1 MHPVKL
7 LMRLDSLAAPRA
19 GIGYYTEHLARG
31 LIALPEVQLAG
42 VFNGRRVE
50 GAELG
55 QLLDDPGE
63 PATAEHAWR
72 QRLKPVLRALPG
84 AYALRQKISDRRS
97 ARCARDDSLYHE
109 PSFIPFPFQGTTVL
123 TVHDLSHLRHPQYH
137 PPERVRF
144 LQRYLPEAMRRAA
157 AVIVDSQFTADECA
171 DYFPWAQ
178 DKVYPVHLGV
188 EDSFGVLP
196 EEQVR
201 RVLAEYSL
209 PFKSYILSVA
219 TLEPRKN
226 IAGLVRAYRSLPQAV
241 QAQLPL
247 VLVGGA
253 GWRNAE
259 LQALLAE
266 QGKAGTIILTG
277 RVPRAHLSGLL
288 NGARLFAYPSFYE
301 GFGLPIAEARACG
314 TPVLTTS
321 YGAMAEVAG
330 DDAFLVAPGELAEG
344 LAQALHTL
352 PQTLAPYQYSW
363 QQTARKTLQ
372 VYQAVN

>member
-1 MHPVKL
+1 MKL

-31 LIALPEVQLAG
+31 LIAMPQVDLTG
-42 VFNGRRVE
+42 VFHGHRVA
-50 GAELG
+50 GAELA

-63 PATAEHAWR
+63 PATVGHAWR
-72 QRLKPVLRALPG
+72 QRLTPVLRALPG
-84 AYALRQKISDRRS
+84 AYALRQMISDRRS
-97 ARCARDDSLYHE
+97 ARCARDFSLYHE

-144 LQRYLPEAMRRAA
+144 LQRYLPEALRRAA

-171 DYFPWAQ
+171 DYFPWVR
-178 DKVYPVHLGV
+178 DKVFPVHLGV
-188 EDSFGVLP
+188 EETIGVLP

-201 RVLAEYSL
+201 GVLAGYGL

-226 IAGLVRAYRSLPQAV
+226 IAGLVRAYRALPPAV
-241 QAQLPL
+241 QRELPL

-259 LQALLAE
+259 LEALLAE
-266 QGKAGTIILTG
+266 QADAGRIILTG
-277 RVPRAHLSGLL
+277 RVPRTHLSGLL

-314 TPVLTTS
+314 TPVLTTH

-330 DDAFLVAPGELAEG
+330 DDAFLVAPENLTEG
-344 LAQALHTL
+344 LAQALTSM
-352 PQTLAPYQYSW
+352 PQTLAPYRYNW
-363 QQTARKTLQ
+363 RQTAQKTLQ
-372 VYQAVN
+372 VYQTVS